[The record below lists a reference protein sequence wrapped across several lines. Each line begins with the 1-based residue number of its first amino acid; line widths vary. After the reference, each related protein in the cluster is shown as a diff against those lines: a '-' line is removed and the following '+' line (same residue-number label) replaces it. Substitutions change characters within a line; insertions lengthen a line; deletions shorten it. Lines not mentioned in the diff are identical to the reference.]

1 MYSVCIG
8 SNLVQVLFCGCDR
21 GFFPVGFLFLL
32 FQVRVSCRSD
42 MAELAAFSAVGFCSL
57 PCSISLWR
65 YWNTACW
72 TCPPLAS
79 RQKILNRF
87 PQLDRLAIAA
97 GTSLLLTAP
106 LRYPRTFWPFPRC
119 IFFEQS
125 FFPLTIKLWDGL
137 EMGLRGLEHTDFKI
151 KLKEI
156 FKPPKF
162 KHYNVGFKFPNS
174 LHTQLRLK
182 RSNLNSHLYSIGLCI
197 TPACKCGSGQ
207 LETVKHFLL
216 ECKLYE
222 QARGQLFAK
231 LEGLLEMRVSKYTKS
246 NLLEIL
252 LHGEKPHLYDKFQ
265 HNKFIFYSVQ
275 RFICQT
281 KRLYTMPDANKPCN
295 IAIPNN
301 GDNP

>member
-1 MYSVCIG
+1 MPLYTNPRSSLYRAG
-8 SNLVQVLFCGCDR
+8 KFTSSNELF
-21 GFFPVGFLFLL
+21 
-32 FQVRVSCRSD
+32 
-42 MAELAAFSAVGFCSL
+42 AELGWETTPQRIKLLCLSQFHKVIHKNTTPLIYECL
-57 PCSISLWR
+57 P
-65 YWNTACW
+65 
-72 TCPPLAS
+72 PP
-79 RQKILNRF
+79 I
-87 PQLDRLAIAA
+87 
-97 GTSLLLTAP
+97 TS
-106 LRYPRTFWPFPRC
+106 RYPTKRTFQHYNNKKT
-119 IFFEQS
+119 FFEQS

-197 TPACKCGSGQ
+197 TPACKCGTGQ

-281 KRLYTMPDANKPCN
+281 KRLYTMPYANKPCN